1 MAHPRRPDQ
10 EANRRPSRPAR
21 AAGLGLVGLA
31 VAVIAAGC
39 GSSGSTHTATG
50 GTASTSAT
58 ASVVV
63 STSQSAAHG
72 TILTSG
78 KTLYTLKP
86 SQTACTSACL
96 KVWPE
101 LLLPTGVTAA
111 TAGHGV
117 SASKLGTVAGAGG
130 TLQVTYSGQALYYF
144 SGDAAAGQVNGNVTD
159 TWGTWSDVLTAGQ
172 PATSTPTTAPKS
184 GGAGF

>member
-1 MAHPRRPDQ
+1 MAQARRRDQ
-10 EANRRPSRPAR
+10 EANRRLSRPAR
-21 AAGLGLVGLA
+21 AAGLGLIGLA

-39 GSSGSTHTATG
+39 GSSGSSHTATG
-50 GTASTSAT
+50 GAAPTSTT

-72 TILTSG
+72 TILVSG
-78 KTLYTLKP
+78 DTLYTLKP

-101 LLLPTGVTAA
+101 LLLPKGVTAA
-111 TAGHGV
+111 TAGTGV
-117 SASKLGTVAGAGG
+117 SASKLGTLARAGG
-130 TLQVTYSGQALYYF
+130 ALQVTYSGQALYYF

-159 TWGTWSDVLTAGQ
+159 TWGAWSDVLTAGK
-172 PATSTPTTAPKS
+172 PAASTPTTAPAS